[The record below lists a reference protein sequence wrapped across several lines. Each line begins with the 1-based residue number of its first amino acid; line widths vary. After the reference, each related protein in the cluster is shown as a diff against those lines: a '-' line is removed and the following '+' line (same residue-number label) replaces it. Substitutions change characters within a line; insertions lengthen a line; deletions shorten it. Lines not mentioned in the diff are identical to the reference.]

1 MLRVESLNGLATFVT
16 TARSATFT
24 EAADALGISRS
35 AVGKA
40 IARLETRLGVRL
52 FHRTTRR
59 IALTTDGE
67 AYYASCAA
75 ALDEIAAAEAC
86 LGSAAHLPSGRLRID
101 MPSSFGRLV
110 VLPVLLRMCNE
121 HLDLQLTMTFTD
133 HFVDPVEEGI
143 DLLIRFGGLHHA
155 EHLVARKLASQ
166 RLVTCASPAYL
177 QAYGVPQTLDE
188 LRDHRS
194 VVGFRHGQSVAWRI
208 GSEGINGSFI
218 PSATHQ
224 LNDGD
229 AVIEGAIAGLG
240 ICQMPMSLV
249 RHHLESGAL
258 QSVLDHCTQHHVDI
272 HALWPQTRHL
282 RPKVRYVVEELTRLA
297 AEGAFD

>member
-1 MLRVESLNGLATFVT
+1 MLPLESLNGLVTFVT
-16 TARSATFT
+16 TARSGSFT

-75 ALDEIAAAEAC
+75 ALEEISAAEAC
-86 LGSAAHLPSGRLRID
+86 LGSAGLPRGRLRID

-110 VLPVLLRMCNE
+110 VLPVLLRLCRQYP
-121 HLDLQLTMTFTD
+121 DLQLTLTFTD

-155 EHLVARKLASQ
+155 EHLVARRLGRQ

-177 QAYGVPQTLDE
+177 QAHGVPRTVEE
-188 LRDHRS
+188 LAQHRS
-194 VVGFRHGQSVAWRI
+194 IVGFRHGQPVWWRI
-208 GSEGINGSFI
+208 GSEEDEGTFI
-218 PSATHQ
+218 PSAPYQ

-229 AVIEGAIAGLG
+229 AVIEAAIAGLG
-240 ICQMPMSLV
+240 ICQMPVSLV
-249 RHHLESGAL
+249 RRHLESGAL
-258 QSVLDHCTQHHVDI
+258 QSVLDEHMQRHIDI
-272 HALWPQTRHL
+272 HALWPPTRHL
-282 RPKVRYVVEELTRLA
+282 RPKVRYVVDELTRLA
-297 AEGAFD
+297 GEGLFD

>member
-1 MLRVESLNGLATFVT
+1 MLPLESLNGLVTFVT
-16 TARSATFT
+16 TARSGSFT

-75 ALDEIAAAEAC
+75 ALEEISAAEAC
-86 LGSAAHLPSGRLRID
+86 LGSAGLPSGRLRID

-110 VLPVLLRMCNE
+110 VLPELLRLCRQYP
-121 HLDLQLTMTFTD
+121 DLQLTMTFTD

-143 DLLIRFGGLHHA
+143 DLLIRFGGLHQA
-155 EHLVARKLASQ
+155 EHLVARRLGRQ
-166 RLVTCASPAYL
+166 RLVTCASPEYL
-177 QAYGVPQTLDE
+177 QAHGVPRTVEE
-188 LRDHRS
+188 LAQHRS
-194 VVGFRHGQSVAWRI
+194 IVGFRHGQPIWWRI
-208 GSEGINGSFI
+208 GSEDDEGTFI
-218 PSATHQ
+218 PSAPYQ

-229 AVIEGAIAGLG
+229 AVIEAAIAGLG
-240 ICQMPMSLV
+240 ICQMPISLV
-249 RHHLESGAL
+249 RRHLDSGVL
-258 QSVLDHCTQHHVDI
+258 QSVLDEHMQRHIDI
-272 HALWPQTRHL
+272 HALWPPTRHL
-282 RPKVRYVVEELTRLA
+282 RPKVRYVVDELTRLA
-297 AEGAFD
+297 GEGLFD